1 MTDYR
6 PSRAVHVAATPPINR
21 RQVSCSRVS
30 PGDRI
35 AGAEYTTLQAPRPHR
50 TPPPGPPSPGAGG
63 LPRRAL
69 ANQSL
74 APTLSPQ

>member
-50 TPPPGPPSPGAGG
+50 THPPGPTSPEAVGI
-63 LPRRAL
+63 PRREL
-69 ANQSL
+69 ANQS
-74 APTLSPQ
+74 